1 LDADPL
7 PSLWFLAVDVS
18 ATTFTFIILI
28 ILLVGSALAS
38 ASEVA
43 FFGLTPGEKDELE
56 RQPEG
61 HKVLELCR
69 HPESLLAT
77 LLIWNNLFNL
87 GFVLVWGLWIGQAL
101 SEGGTS
107 WVRAFW
113 ETGVATVVLLIVG
126 EVVPKS
132 VANQKRVTV
141 SQRMASVI
149 ATGMKISRPLAHS
162 LMVTSRALSRNGS
175 GSNNVTVAQL
185 EEALELTDSGA
196 TNTEQKKWL
205 REIVRFGSTSI
216 RQICTPRQDLI
227 DVSSESSLAEVLRVV
242 TESGYSRIPVFQGQR
257 DRIIGVLHSKDLLPL
272 LGSADGSS
280 WQQLIRP
287 AMFVSENMK
296 IDDLLGDF
304 QAKKMHLAVVVD
316 EFGGVSGV
324 VTLEDVMEEIVGEI
338 NDEFDTE
345 EQSHTQLDEKTF
357 VFEARTPLN
366 DVLRTMNLEP
376 DALDRDRGEADTLA
390 GLILEQ
396 LGRMPHK
403 GEQRELGPLAWTVEA
418 CDRRRI
424 VRVKVSRRED

>member
-1 LDADPL
+1 LT
-7 PSLWFLAVDVS
+7 FVVLA
-18 ATTFTFIILI
+18 L
-28 ILLVGSALAS
+28 LLVGSSIAS

-43 FFGLTPGEKDELE
+43 FFGLTPSEKDELQ
-56 RQPEG
+56 RQNDNN
-61 HKVLELCR
+61 KVLELCR

-87 GFVLVWGLWIGQAL
+87 GFVLVWGLWVGSTL
-101 SEGGTS
+101 SEGTS
-107 WVRAFW
+107 TWLQAFW
-113 ETGVATVVLLIVG
+113 ETGVATIALLIVG
-126 EVVPKS
+126 EVIPKS
-132 VANQKRVTV
+132 VANQKRIAV
-141 SQRMASVI
+141 SRRMAPMVWV
-149 ATGMKISRPLAHS
+149 AQKLTRPLALNLIH
-162 LMVTSRALSRNGS
+162 TSRSLVKQGTSS
-175 GSNNVTVAQL
+175 NVTVAQL

-205 REIVRFGSTSI
+205 KEIVRFGTTSI
-216 RQICTPRQDLI
+216 RQICTPRQDLV
-227 DVSSESSLAEVLRVV
+227 DLSHAANFTEVLQIV
-242 TESGYSRIPVFQGQR
+242 TESGYSRIPVYQDQR

-272 LGSADGSS
+272 LGSPEETA
-280 WQQLIRP
+280 WLQLIRP

-304 QAKKMHLAVVVD
+304 RAKKMHMAVVVD

-345 EQSHTQLDEKTF
+345 EQSYTQLDEKTF

-366 DVLRTMNLEP
+366 DVLRTMGIEP
-376 DALDRDRGEADTLA
+376 DAMDRERGEADTLA

-403 GEQRELGPLAWTVEA
+403 GENRKVGPLAWTVEA

-424 VRVKVSRRED
+424 VRVKVARHED

>member
-1 LDADPL
+1 MTFAV
-7 PSLWFLAVDVS
+7 LA
-18 ATTFTFIILI
+18 L
-28 ILLVGSALAS
+28 LLVGSALAS

-43 FFGLTPGEKDELE
+43 FFGLTPSEKDELE
-56 RQPEG
+56 RHHGGQ
-61 HKVLELCR
+61 KVLELCR
-69 HPESLLAT
+69 QPESLLAT

-87 GFVLVWGLWIGQAL
+87 GFVLVWGLWIGQVL
-101 SEGGTS
+101 SSGDAS
-107 WVRAFW
+107 WTRAFW
-113 ETGVATVVLLIVG
+113 ETGVATVVLLVVG

-132 VANQKRVTV
+132 VANQKRVVV
-141 SQRMASVI
+141 SSRMAPVI
-149 ATGMKISRPLAHS
+149 VAAQRAARPLAHS
-162 LMVTSRALSRNGS
+162 LMRTSRALVRS
-175 GSNNVTVAQL
+175 GSTANNVTVAQL

-216 RQICTPRQDLI
+216 RQICTPRQDLV
-227 DVSSESSLAEVLRVV
+227 DVSSDASVTEVLRVV

-272 LGSADGSS
+272 LGSPDGAE
-280 WQQLIRP
+280 WLQLIRP

-304 QAKKMHLAVVVD
+304 RSKKMHLAVVVD

-345 EQSHTQLDEKTF
+345 EQSYTQLDDRTF

-366 DVLRTMNLEP
+366 DVLRTMDIEP
-376 DALDRDRGEADTLA
+376 DALDRERGEADTLA

-403 GEQRELGPLAWTVEA
+403 GEQRDLGPLAWTVEA

>member
-1 LDADPL
+1 MDADPL
-7 PSLWFLAVDVS
+7 PSLFLLAVDVS
-18 ATTFTFIILI
+18 TTTLTFVVLAV
-28 ILLVGSALAS
+28 LLVGSAVAS

-43 FFGLTPGEKDELE
+43 FFGLTPSEKDELE
-56 RQPEG
+56 RQDDNL
-61 HKVLELCR
+61 KVLELCR

-87 GFVLVWGLWIGQAL
+87 GFVLVWGLWIGSTISGNA
-101 SEGGTS
+101 ST
-107 WVRAFW
+107 WVKAFW
-113 ETGVATVVLLIVG
+113 ETGVATIALLIIG
-126 EVVPKS
+126 EVIPKS
-132 VANQKRVTV
+132 VANQKRVAV
-141 SQRMASVI
+141 SRRMAPIIWV
-149 ATGMKISRPLAHS
+149 AQNLVRPLAHN
-162 LMVTSRALSRNGS
+162 LMRTSRTLVRNGS
-175 GSNNVTVAQL
+175 AANVTVAQL

-216 RQICTPRQDLI
+216 RQICTPRQDLV
-227 DVSSESSLAEVLRVV
+227 DLSHSANFTEVLKIV
-242 TESGYSRIPVFQGQR
+242 TDSGYSRIPVYQDQR
-257 DRIIGVLHSKDLLPL
+257 DRIIGILHSKDLLPL
-272 LGSADGSS
+272 LGATDDTA
-280 WQQLIRP
+280 WLQLIRP

-304 QAKKMHLAVVVD
+304 RAKKMHMAVVVD

-338 NDEFDTE
+338 NDEFDTD
-345 EQSHTQLDEKTF
+345 EQSYTQLDEKTF

-366 DVLRTMNLEP
+366 DVLRTMDIEP
-376 DALDRDRGEADTLA
+376 DALDRERGEADTLA

-403 GEQRELGPLAWTVEA
+403 GEQREVGPIAWTVEA

-424 VRVKVSRRED
+424 VRVKVARCED